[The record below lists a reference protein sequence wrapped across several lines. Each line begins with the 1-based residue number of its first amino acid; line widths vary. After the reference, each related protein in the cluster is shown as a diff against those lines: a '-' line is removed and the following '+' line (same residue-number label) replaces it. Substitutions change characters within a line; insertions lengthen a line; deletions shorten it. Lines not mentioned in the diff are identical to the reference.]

1 MLQYVTIKVCH
12 PLVNWGGH
20 PRVVCRVF
28 DKYRTSL
35 LGRLTASSSTTHFY
49 ISKARSS
56 YYELHVHRWL
66 SNHKKLS
73 VIYRSIH
80 VPSTPSNLVEI
91 CGSLSWFPTFPSA
104 LQSAFPAALPNLT
117 EGRRSSDQP
126 GRSSWRRNGCRIS
139 LLVALRRDPVSGFM
153 PHRIP
158 IKNEIP
164 LPQHT
169 PTHRIPYPL
178 ETARSVAAMA
188 GHMAPKAAL
197 QAAPNVAD

>member
-1 MLQYVTIKVCH
+1 MCVGCLTNIAHRFLAGLPPVQAPPISISAKLEAPITNYMSID
-12 PLVNWGGH
+12 G
-20 PRVVCRVF
+20 CRIT
-28 DKYRTSL
+28 KSYQL
-35 LGRLTASSSTTHFY
+35 STEF
-49 ISKARSS
+49 
-56 YYELHVHRWL
+56 
-66 SNHKKLS
+66 
-73 VIYRSIH
+73 YRSIH
-80 VPSTPSNLVEI
+80 VPSTPSKLVEI
-91 CGSLSWFPTFPSA
+91 CGSLSWCPTFPSA

-153 PHRIP
+153 PHRKP